1 LPEGLRPLVEFYDP
15 DRLCSAASLQD
26 NLLFGRLAQDRAG
39 AESVVYPVIRRVLRD
54 RGLDP
59 EVFRNGL
66 ATPVDPDGA
75 GLSAR
80 EVAAV
85 DLVRCLVRR
94 PDVLVVEQAEALADG
109 RTGPFVARLR
119 QALEGRGLVI
129 GFGETA
135 PALDDVFDVVMRF
148 ERGALAGVDD
158 RRAQAAATEPAPA

>member
-1 LPEGLRPLVEFYDP
+1 
-15 DRLCSAASLQD
+15 
-26 NLLFGRLAQDRAG
+26 
-39 AESVVYPVIRRVLRD
+39 
-54 RGLDP
+54 
-59 EVFRNGL
+59 L